1 VDAVFPLE
9 SDPDELVS
17 PAFFVSFF
25 SELSLDVL
33 DVLDALELES
43 LLLSV
48 FELLPFDP

>member
-33 DVLDALELES
+33 VVLELES
-43 LLLSV
+43 LLLSAFV
-48 FELLPFDP
+48 LAPFEP